1 MIPNTMHPVD
11 LIIRKREG
19 GELSPEEIRFIV
31 AGAAD
36 QSIPPEQLSAW
47 LMATFLRGLT
57 LNEVNA
63 LTTAMRFSGEVFDH
77 TGLGRTT
84 VDKHSTGGV
93 GDSTSFLVAP
103 LAAAAGLAVPM
114 ISGRA
119 LGHTGGTLDKLE
131 TIPGYRTQLSL
142 AEVSPCP

>member
-1 MIPNTMHPVD
+1 MAWSCGSLASYFRLYFVSTHSESGEHLMHAID
-11 LIIRKREG
+11 IILKKRDG
-19 GELSPEEIRFIV
+19 AELTQEEIRFLV

-47 LMATFLRGLT
+47 LMATFLRGLNR
-57 LNEVNA
+57 NEVSA
-63 LTTAMRFSGEVFDH
+63 LTTAMLYSVEVFEH

-93 GDSTSFLVAP
+93 GDSTSFLLAP

-114 ISGRA
+114 ISGQIGRA
-119 LGHTGGTLDKLE
+119 
-131 TIPGYRTQLSL
+131 
-142 AEVSPCP
+142 